1 MNIDLR
7 IIFLFL
13 LAVTA
18 FLFIARNRGGL
29 LSLGELAQIIVDFLL
44 VLAMAGTAITFG
56 FLLARQ
62 DPLPLIRELAYR
74 QSFDQL
80 VSFEHIIPP
89 NLEKSLAIS
98 EIYRMD
104 TDGDGFNEWVVF
116 YQFDLQNT
124 LNPVRGAVYDSD
136 RGDPPVLFPY
146 NLLPPNRDYLSESR
160 PSLSLQDVTVDK
172 NGPNNTDVKELLVQ
186 STHELSIFRYHEN
199 SAQWDFPRDS
209 PPRYQ
214 PIGFFRGSGGVSFD
228 KTSKQVTVLDRDSFE
243 RSQLVVRSVYALNP
257 ATNTYW
263 DQYYDLSSLDR
274 KLGKPLVLTIDFLD
288 GAPEDIYEVAY
299 PEKIVLA
306 FYVSTCSSSGEA
318 LCRLASAGWQP
329 KNFLDPNGD
338 AYIEF
343 QNKNFGYF
351 GLPSFSHSA
360 DISVSYLRY
369 FPQLET
375 DADLLTS
382 GGGRDLVTG
391 EQAQSDVVDI
401 TFTLSG
407 DPQEQARR
415 FAMTWVDGQWKITRR
430 LPVNTPTLGE
440 PSQIQA
446 NPAQ

>member
-1 MNIDLR
+1 
-7 IIFLFL
+7 
-13 LAVTA
+13 
-18 FLFIARNRGGL
+18 
-29 LSLGELAQIIVDFLL
+29 
-44 VLAMAGTAITFG
+44 MAGTAITFG

-62 DPLPLIRELAYR
+62 DPLPLVRELAYR
-74 QSFDQL
+74 QSLGQL

-89 NLEKSLAIS
+89 NLENNLAVSDINR
-98 EIYRMD
+98 ID
-104 TDGDGFNEWVVF
+104 TDGDGFSEWVVF

-124 LNPVRGAVYDSD
+124 LNPVLGVVYDND
-136 RGDPPVLFPY
+136 RGNPPVLFPY
-146 NLLPPNRDYLSESR
+146 NLRPPNRDYLSEGK
-160 PSLSLQDVTVDK
+160 PTLSMQDVTTDK
-172 NGPNNTDVKELLVQ
+172 NGPNDTDVKEILVQ
-186 STHELSIFRYHEN
+186 GARELSIFRFQEN

-228 KTSKQVTVLDRDSFE
+228 KNSKQVTVLDRNGFE
-243 RSQLVVRSVYALNP
+243 RNQLVSRSVYGLNSE
-257 ATNTYW
+257 TNTYW
-263 DQYYDLSSLDR
+263 EQFYDLAALDR
-274 KLGKPLVLTIDFLD
+274 KLAKPLLQTIDFLGD
-288 GAPEDIYEVAY
+288 APDDIYEITY

-306 FYVSTCSSSGEA
+306 FYVSTCGSSGAA

-329 KNFLDPNGD
+329 KDFLDPNGD
-338 AYIEF
+338 AYTEF
-343 QNKNFGYF
+343 QNKNVGYF

-407 DPQEQARR
+407 DPQEQTRR

-430 LPVNTPTLGE
+430 LQVNTPALGA
-440 PSQIQA
+440 PSQIQT
-446 NPAQ
+446 NPAR